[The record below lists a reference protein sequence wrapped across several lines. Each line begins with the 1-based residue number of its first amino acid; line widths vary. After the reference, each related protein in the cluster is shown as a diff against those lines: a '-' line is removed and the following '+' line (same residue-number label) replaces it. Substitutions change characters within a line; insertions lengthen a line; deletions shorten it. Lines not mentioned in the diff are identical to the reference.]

1 MQTRKW
7 IEQYLGDEVAS
18 IIGGR
23 AGFYFYLTFK
33 NVVTRQ
39 GSDFF
44 KFLSRN
50 TGDLSIDADT
60 HPTVIYIPGSFCVNP
75 NGDMVEQGNRQLR
88 LSFGYESL
96 DRIHTAIKRMGQA
109 LDYAKIA
116 CKESIQ

>member
-1 MQTRKW
+1 MVQKVSDVGFSAPLLNQHVAALLLEQHASEQIQSVKAGYREKAVQTRKW

-33 NVVTRQ
+33 IVVTRQ

-50 TGDLSIDADT
+50 TGDLSIDA
-60 HPTVIYIPGSFCVNP
+60 
-75 NGDMVEQGNRQLR
+75 
-88 LSFGYESL
+88 
-96 DRIHTAIKRMGQA
+96 
-109 LDYAKIA
+109 
-116 CKESIQ
+116 